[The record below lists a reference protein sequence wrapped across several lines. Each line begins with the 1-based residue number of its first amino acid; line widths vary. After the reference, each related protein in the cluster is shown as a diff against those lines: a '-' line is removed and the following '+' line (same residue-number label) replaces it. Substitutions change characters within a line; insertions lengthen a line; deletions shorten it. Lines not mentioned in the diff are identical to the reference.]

1 MGMMIVFFAATALV
15 ILLIYEQVSGRSLN
29 ALIISCGFLL
39 LGMMLMIEHIW
50 LGFLAFWAVRLT
62 WQTRGGRWAFLPAVV
77 GVIIIS
83 AHFAGWK
90 VYGSPELHDNRPLFE
105 NSLML
110 DHLEMPNV
118 MVASDGS
125 RHALKGVR
133 WVDKLE
139 FLSGENIHM
148 LASSTG
154 GRHLRFV
161 PSSEPDFASG
171 YAVETRNQIFCG
183 NSFFPSFF
191 PRTIPAYRK
200 EDAARVL
207 RSFIAPSVLAES
219 H

>member
-1 MGMMIVFFAATALV
+1 MEMVIVFFAVTVLV
-15 ILLIYEQVSGRSLN
+15 ILLLYEQVSGRSLN
-29 ALIISCGFLL
+29 ALIISYGFLL
-39 LGMMLMIEHIW
+39 LGMMLMIEYVW
-50 LGFLAFWAVRLT
+50 LVILAFWAVRLT
-62 WQTRGGRWAFLPAVV
+62 WRMRSGQWAFLPAVV
-77 GVIIIS
+77 GVVITS
-83 AHFAGWK
+83 AHLAGWK
-90 VYGSPELHDNRPLFE
+90 VYGSPGLHDNRPLFE
-105 NSLML
+105 SSLML

-133 WVDKLE
+133 WVDKPE
-139 FLSGENIHM
+139 FLSGENLHM
-148 LASSTG
+148 LASSMG

-171 YAVETRNQIFCG
+171 YAVEARRQIFCG

-207 RSFIAPSVLAES
+207 RSFIATSVLAES